1 MQDITF
7 RPGGAP
13 HNFLP
18 IQSHRTDGTTT
29 HAPTLADD
37 LQAILSRIGTGVLT
51 TDRGLQLGFA
61 NPTAHVLLRRG
72 DGLRLH
78 DGRLVAYHSSDTR
91 SLAAAIAAVTS
102 RRTTNHERG
111 PEPNSRD
118 AISGVEFVSIT
129 RQQCPEAYRVTVFP
143 LNGAPVLRG
152 GIGGATV
159 GLFIDDPD
167 TANSSTTSDVDLIRR
182 AYGLTAAEARLALL
196 LTDGGSLTDAVAT
209 FRTTRNT
216 VRAQLRAIFD
226 KTQARRQADL
236 VRRLQGF
243 RSLRLL
249 P

>member
-1 MQDITF
+1 
-7 RPGGAP
+7 
-13 HNFLP
+13 
-18 IQSHRTDGTTT
+18 
-29 HAPTLADD
+29 
-37 LQAILSRIGTGVLT
+37 
-51 TDRGLQLGFA
+51 
-61 NPTAHVLLRRG
+61 
-72 DGLRLH
+72 LRLH

-91 SLAAAIAAVTS
+91 SLASAIAAVTS
-102 RRTTNHERG
+102 RRTHGERG
-111 PEPNSRD
+111 CESNRRD
-118 AISGVEFVSIT
+118 AMSGVEFVSIT
-129 RQQCPEAYRVTVFP
+129 REQCPEAYRVTVFP
-143 LNGAPVLRG
+143 LNGTPVLRG
-152 GIGGATV
+152 GIGGATA

-167 TANSSTTSDVDLIRR
+167 KANTSTTSDMDLIRR

-196 LTDGGSLTDAVAT
+196 LADGGSLADAVAT